1 MTAVPPPEPPAVPRG
16 AAESGSALPA
26 RGGTAAP
33 AGVPNGATAAPL
45 PGPPLEVAV
54 FTGSESARFA
64 TSSLIL
70 GQHAAV
76 LVDAQPTRSAG
87 RELAEWI
94 AGKGRQLLAVL
105 ITHPHPAH
113 YFGAEEVLRLFPQA
127 QVLAA
132 APVVAA
138 IAATAAEKAARWRLE
153 YGDDV
158 PDHPVLPGVLRP
170 QPLLIDRQLIRVL
183 NLGQADCPDSTV
195 VHVPGSRTVVA
206 GDFAYNGTH
215 VWTAETTPADRQ
227 AWLGNLGRIADLGVD
242 RVIAGH
248 RAPDHDDDAARVL
261 TFTGEYLR
269 DFDRLLAEHP
279 HDPDVLITAMGQ
291 LYGELTLPTFLTAGA
306 IANTAPGGD
315 A

>member
-1 MTAVPPPEPPAVPRG
+1 MSAPPPPERPVDPRAGVRPA
-16 AAESGSALPA
+16 ASAPA
-26 RGGTAAP
+26 RGGAA
-33 AGVPNGATAAPL
+33 AAVGVPNGSTAAPP

-54 FTGSESARFA
+54 FTGSEAAQFA
-64 TSSLIL
+64 TSSLVM
-70 GQHAAV
+70 GVQQAV

-105 ITHPHPAH
+105 ITHPHPGH
-113 YFGAEEVLRLFPQA
+113 YFGVEEVLRLFPQA

-138 IAATAAEKAARWRLE
+138 IAATAAEQAAQARVE

-215 VWTAETTPADRQ
+215 VWTAETTPADRE
-227 AWLGNLGRIADLGVD
+227 AWLRNLGRIADLGVD

-248 RAPDHDDDAARVL
+248 RAPDQDDDAARVL

-279 HDPDVLITAMGQ
+279 HDPDGLTARMGQ
-291 LYGELTLPTFLTAGA
+291 LYGELTLPGFLTAGA
-306 IANTAPGGD
+306 LANTARAGES
-315 A
+315 

>member
-1 MTAVPPPEPPAVPRG
+1 M
-16 AAESGSALPA
+16 
-26 RGGTAAP
+26 
-33 AGVPNGATAAPL
+33 GVRDA
-45 PGPPLEVAV
+45 
-54 FTGSESARFA
+54 
-64 TSSLIL
+64 I
-70 GQHAAV
+70 

-94 AGKGRQLLAVL
+94 AGKGRNLLAVV
-105 ITHPHPAH
+105 ISHPHPGH
-113 YFGAEEVLRLFPQA
+113 YFGVEEVLRLFPQA

-132 APVVAA
+132 PPVVDE
-138 IAATAAEKAARWRLE
+138 IAATAERKAAEWRVE

-158 PDHPVLPGVLRP
+158 PEHPVVPRPLRP
-170 QPLLIDRQLIRVL
+170 QPLMIDRQLIRVL
-183 NLGQADCPDSTV
+183 NLGQADCRHCTV

-215 VWTAETTPADRQ
+215 VWTAETTPAERG
-227 AWLGNLGRIADLGVD
+227 AWLRNLGRIADLGVD

-248 RAPDHDDDAARVL
+248 RAPAQGDDAARVL

-279 HDPDVLITAMGQ
+279 DDPEGLVAAMGE

-306 IANTAPGGD
+306 IANTAPPQE
-315 A
+315 